1 MKAVRIH
8 RHGEADVL
16 TYEDVPLPEPG
27 PGEVRVKVA
36 AAGLNFI
43 DIYQRRGWYTT
54 PLPLTL
60 GQEAAGVVDAV
71 GAGVAEFK
79 PGDRVAYAMVLGAYA
94 EYAVVPVTRLA
105 PVPAEISLE
114 LAAAVMLQG
123 MTAHYLATTTY
134 PLKPGDVALVHAGAG
149 GVGQLLIQIAKRRGA
164 RVIATVGSVEKA
176 ELAKAAGADDVI
188 LYREQDFEMEVKRLT
203 NGAGVHVN
211 YDSVGKETF
220 LKGLNVLRPRGYMVL
235 YGQASGPVEPFD
247 PQLLNQKG
255 SLFLT
260 RPSLGHYLLTREE
273 LLGRAGDLFRWMT
286 AGELIVRID
295 RTFHLSEAADA
306 HRYMEDRR
314 TLGKVLLVP

>member
-1 MKAVRIH
+1 
-8 RHGEADVL
+8 L

-114 LAAAVMLQG
+114 LAAAVMLQ
-123 MTAHYLATTTY
+123 
-134 PLKPGDVALVHAGAG
+134 
-149 GVGQLLIQIAKRRGA
+149 
-164 RVIATVGSVEKA
+164 E
-176 ELAKAAGADDVI
+176 
-188 LYREQDFEMEVKRLT
+188 
-203 NGAGVHVN
+203 
-211 YDSVGKETF
+211 
-220 LKGLNVLRPRGYMVL
+220 
-235 YGQASGPVEPFD
+235 
-247 PQLLNQKG
+247 
-255 SLFLT
+255 SLFHSWCATCLWVLDGLSLT
-260 RPSLGHYLLTREE
+260 TVV
-273 LLGRAGDLFRWMT
+273 F
-286 AGELIVRID
+286 
-295 RTFHLSEAADA
+295 
-306 HRYMEDRR
+306 
-314 TLGKVLLVP
+314 